1 MLVLE
6 KIYGDIVIRL
16 LRFVFIVCILTN
28 TIFAKNLEFI
38 EQNNNI
44 WLQVYNNILKT
55 QELDDEIKELEKQIK
70 HAKGQ
75 KRSELRQLLNLE
87 SSKKKIL
94 NELPKSFD
102 EMLEKVTLD
111 NKIKDINIIEY
122 LFTNQKNKFAIQ
134 TQKLDFLKKK
144 YEEAFSYLNEE
155 LNRTKNQEI
164 KNPKKEKQLKYAI
177 GYFENAKGLIQ
188 GKEEVLKRKKELYS
202 NALNEYG
209 ETIFVNHILN
219 LAVVVLIFIVFY
231 ILKTIVSKRIENE
244 EKLFK
249 RKKFLNISFLIVMLF
264 VIIIFNIGNI
274 IYAATLIGV
283 IAAGVTISMKEYVL
297 SIASWFQL
305 VFGNH
310 IQIGDRVLVNVE
322 GNPVI
327 GEVIAISLFKVSL
340 YESINNTTS
349 SKIKIAGRI
358 VFIPNNLFVNNCI
371 FNYTHDKMKTVYDL
385 VELSIPF
392 GEDTKKIED
401 IVNDIAYELTERYM
415 EVASKQFLSMK
426 KRYDMR
432 SRDFRPRIHLI
443 PDPKEP
449 FFILRI
455 WYVTPYHQIM
465 ELKSQL
471 SQRVVKKLL
480 EEGVSFYKP

>member
-122 LFTNQKNKFAIQ
+122 LFTNQKNKFSIQ

-164 KNPKKEKQLKYAI
+164 KNPKK
-177 GYFENAKGLIQ
+177 
-188 GKEEVLKRKKELYS
+188 R
-202 NALNEYG
+202 
-209 ETIFVNHILN
+209 
-219 LAVVVLIFIVFY
+219 
-231 ILKTIVSKRIENE
+231 
-244 EKLFK
+244 
-249 RKKFLNISFLIVMLF
+249 
-264 VIIIFNIGNI
+264 
-274 IYAATLIGV
+274 
-283 IAAGVTISMKEYVL
+283 
-297 SIASWFQL
+297 
-305 VFGNH
+305 
-310 IQIGDRVLVNVE
+310 
-322 GNPVI
+322 
-327 GEVIAISLFKVSL
+327 
-340 YESINNTTS
+340 NN
-349 SKIKIAGRI
+349 
-358 VFIPNNLFVNNCI
+358 
-371 FNYTHDKMKTVYDL
+371 
-385 VELSIPF
+385 
-392 GEDTKKIED
+392 
-401 IVNDIAYELTERYM
+401 
-415 EVASKQFLSMK
+415 
-426 KRYDMR
+426 
-432 SRDFRPRIHLI
+432 
-443 PDPKEP
+443 
-449 FFILRI
+449 
-455 WYVTPYHQIM
+455 
-465 ELKSQL
+465 
-471 SQRVVKKLL
+471 
-480 EEGVSFYKP
+480 